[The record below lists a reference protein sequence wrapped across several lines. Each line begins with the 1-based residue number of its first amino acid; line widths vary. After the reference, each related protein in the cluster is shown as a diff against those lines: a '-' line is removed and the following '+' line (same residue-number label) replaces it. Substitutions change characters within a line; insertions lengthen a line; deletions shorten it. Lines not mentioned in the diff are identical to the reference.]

1 MLRSNRSGGGGLF
14 LENGQTKEDSFL
26 WGLGAGS
33 FYILMEFVL
42 DRGICVFVHAS
53 RIKFENHRM
62 NISSETD
69 LKTKNRTIVF
79 VSCI

>member
-53 RIKFENHRM
+53 RIKFENH
-62 NISSETD
+62 TD
-69 LKTKNRTIVF
+69 EYIVRDRLKNKE
-79 VSCI
+79 